1 MRHMSDT
8 FSRFT
13 REGPNLTTQILQDL
27 GRAIVTGRFSHG
39 NTFPFESELCK
50 QYSASRPVV
59 REAVKMLT
67 TKGLLVARPRS
78 GTTVQPEDRWNLLD
92 PDVLRWMLER
102 NFSIELL
109 VDFTEVRLAIE
120 PRAAGMAARGATE
133 AQRNHI
139 MEAIGRMIAADAGE
153 DDALEA
159 DIAFHVAVLEASNNR
174 FFRQFTD
181 LTEGTLRFSIRRTN
195 AYKGVPRASAADH
208 KVVAD
213 AIIARDPPRARDE
226 MFNLIEGALNLLLD
240 AGKDPKR
247 PA

>member
-1 MRHMSDT
+1 
-8 FSRFT
+8 
-13 REGPNLTTQILQDL
+13 
-27 GRAIVTGRFSHG
+27 
-39 NTFPFESELCK
+39 
-50 QYSASRPVV
+50 
-59 REAVKMLT
+59 MLT

-153 DDALEA
+153 GRR
-159 DIAFHVAVLEASNNR
+159 SR
-174 FFRQFTD
+174 SRY
-181 LTEGTLRFSIRRTN
+181 RFSCGGARSEQQS
-195 AYKGVPRASAADH
+195 VLSAVHRSDG
-208 KVVAD
+208 
-213 AIIARDPPRARDE
+213 RDTA
-226 MFNLIEGALNLLLD
+226 FQH
-240 AGKDPKR
+240 
-247 PA
+247 PANECL